1 MNPRPSGHTIGSAH
15 IGTPALADDELAQRA
30 RQTWTCATCG
40 MTMVRPD
47 SGTLRRD
54 ANVHAALCVGAGY
67 PQGAE
72 IPQAKSG
79 NSGTD

>member
-15 IGTPALADDELAQRA
+15 LATPALADDELAQRA

-40 MTMVRPD
+40 TVL
-47 SGTLRRD
+47 SHTNSQLLRH
-54 ANVHAALCVGAGY
+54 AAIVHAALCAAY
-67 PQGAE
+67 FRQAAE
-72 IPQAKSG
+72 NPSRESG